1 VGKVVDR
8 HGVRRC
14 GVCGAVRP
22 IKKRAEGDQPDQ
34 CARCWAAN
42 PRSWRRCE
50 VCGVPGRIK
59 GRTSGGGPLCVRC
72 YDRDAPTKRCDDCGQ
87 VRRLRVRGSSGGPR
101 LCAACYRDRRP
112 PRRCDG
118 CGRVREIVA
127 RATERDP
134 RDLCHSC
141 FEKSR
146 ARRCGICGKV
156 KPVSRKARDGQPDT
170 CTACARRLLPTAICS
185 RCGQP
190 KPCLFAESA
199 NPICRRCREL
209 TYYARHPCALCGE
222 HRRAA
227 WRSPIGPVCGRC
239 MSRHLGARAACES
252 CGELRRSA
260 TFDPTKVLCAAC
272 AGVEPH
278 HVCELCGC
286 EDERVP
292 DGICSRCRLRLRV
305 DALAD
310 DGAPDS
316 VTRMRPYLDALIAS
330 PQPRS
335 ALLWLRASPAAQI
348 LGAMIA
354 GNLEIGHETLDEL
367 EHGRSDATT
376 FLRAA
381 LVEHGV
387 LPDRPERLERLRRWV
402 EAQLQALPESEDRA
416 RVRSYASWKLLRDF
430 ARRAEHN
437 DLNAN
442 AAGSART
449 RLRSAIALTTWLHD
463 QDRTLADLRQDLLEG
478 WLLEGGSSRLAIAGF
493 IEWLRKTKVIT
504 GLHVPRAP
512 HPLKLTTVQDS
523 KRWALLRRL
532 LADETLDLRERVA
545 GGLLLLYAQPITKM
559 TRLRRED
566 VILNDG
572 DQVLIALGQEP
583 IPLPAP
589 LATLAIRLRDAP
601 APLATTAATRTNPW
615 LLPGRKLGRPI
626 TPHALSRR
634 LSALGVPAVAARTS
648 ALAHLLH
655 TVPPAVLAQLIGM
668 SAHSTERYSAALRTD
683 YSRYLALRVGKEWHA
698 ELPSPNTTT
707 ALPKPKPQSPSGPRS
722 ARLWK

>member
-1 VGKVVDR
+1 M
-8 HGVRRC
+8 
-14 GVCGAVRP
+14 
-22 IKKRAEGDQPDQ
+22 
-34 CARCWAAN
+34 
-42 PRSWRRCE
+42 
-50 VCGVPGRIK
+50 
-59 GRTSGGGPLCVRC
+59 CVRC
-72 YDRDAPTKRCDDCGQ
+72 YDRGAATGRCEDCGQ
-87 VRRLRVRGSSGGPR
+87 VRKLRVRGSSGGPR
-101 LCAACYRDRRP
+101 LCARCYRHRRP

-127 RATERDP
+127 RATEQDP

-141 FEKSR
+141 FEKAR
-146 ARRCGICGKV
+146 ARRCGICREV
-156 KPVSRKARDGQPDT
+156 KPISRKARDGQPDI
-170 CTACARRLLPTAICS
+170 CTVCAHRLLPLALCT
-185 RCGQP
+185 RCGER
-190 KPCLFAESA
+190 KPCLFPEGAS
-199 NPICRRCREL
+199 PICRRCREL

-227 WRSPIGPVCGRC
+227 WRSPIGALCGRC
-239 MSRHLGARAACES
+239 MSRHLAARAVCES
-252 CGELRRSA
+252 CGELRRPA
-260 TFDPTKVLCAAC
+260 TFDPAKVLCADC
-272 AGVEPH
+272 AGVAPH
-278 HVCELCGC
+278 HVCELCGG

-292 DGICSRCRLRLRV
+292 DRICTRCRLRQRI

-310 DGAPDS
+310 DGAPDA

-330 PQPRS
+330 PQPHS
-335 ALLWLRASPAAQI
+335 AFLWLRASPAAEI

-354 GNLEIGHETLDEL
+354 GSVEIGHQTLDEL

-387 LPDRPERLERLRRWV
+387 LPARPERLERLRRWV
-402 EAQLQALPESEDRA
+402 ETQLQALPESEDRA
-416 RVRSYASWKLLRDF
+416 RVRSYASWKLLRDV

-442 AAGSART
+442 AAGRARAC
-449 RLRSAIALTTWLHD
+449 LRSSIGLTTWLHE
-463 QDRTLADLRQDLLEG
+463 QDRTLVDLRQDLLEG

-512 HPLKLTTVQDS
+512 RPLKLNTVQDS

-532 LADETLDLRERVA
+532 LADEALDLRERVA
-545 GGLLLLYAQPITKM
+545 GGLLLLYAQPITKI

-566 VILNDG
+566 VTLTDE

-589 LATLAIRLRDAP
+589 LAALAIRLRDAP
-601 APLATTAATRTNPW
+601 VPLATTAATTTNPW

-668 SAHSTERYSAALRTD
+668 SAHSAERYSAALRTD
-683 YSRYLALRVGKEWHA
+683 YSRYLALRVGAKQHA
-698 ELPSPNTTT
+698 ELPVTWAARTLAGVRNEH
-707 ALPKPKPQSPSGPRS
+707 S
-722 ARLWK
+722 A

>member
-1 VGKVVDR
+1 M
-8 HGVRRC
+8 
-14 GVCGAVRP
+14 
-22 IKKRAEGDQPDQ
+22 
-34 CARCWAAN
+34 CA
-42 PRSWRRCE
+42 
-50 VCGVPGRIK
+50 
-59 GRTSGGGPLCVRC
+59 RC
-72 YDRDAPTKRCDDCGQ
+72 YDRAAPTDRCDGCGQ
-87 VRRLRVRGSSGGPR
+87 LRKLRVRGSNGGPR
-101 LCAACYRDRRP
+101 LCAGCFRDRRP

-118 CGRVREIVA
+118 CGQVRHIVA
-127 RATERDP
+127 RGTAEDS
-134 RDLCHSC
+134 RDLCHAC
-141 FEKSR
+141 FDEAR
-146 ARRCGICGKV
+146 ARRCGVCGKV
-156 KPVSRKARDGQPDT
+156 KPISRKARDGAPDI
-170 CTACARRLLPTAICS
+170 CTACAQRLRPLAVCS
-185 RCGQP
+185 LCGKR
-190 KPCLFAESA
+190 KPCLFPKGER
-199 NPICRRCREL
+199 PVCRLCREAS
-209 TYYARHPCALCGE
+209 YYSRHPCALCGE

-227 WRSPIGPVCGRC
+227 WRSPIGPMCGRC
-239 MSRHLGARAACES
+239 MSRHLNARAICER
-252 CGELRRSA
+252 CGELRRPA
-260 TFDPTKVLCAAC
+260 TFDPARVLCADC
-272 AGVEPH
+272 ANVDAH
-278 HVCELCGC
+278 HICRLCGA
-286 EDERVP
+286 EDQRFEE
-292 DGICSRCRLRLRV
+292 GICTRCQLKQRI
-305 DALAD
+305 DGLAD
-310 DGAPDS
+310 GGAPDA
-316 VTRMRPYLDALIAS
+316 VARVRPYLDALIAS

-348 LGAMIA
+348 LCAMIA
-354 GNLEIGHETLDEL
+354 GSLEIGHETLDEL

-387 LPDRPERLERLRRWV
+387 LPPRPERLERLRRWV

-416 RVRSYASWKLLRDF
+416 RVRSYASWKLLRDV

-442 AAGSART
+442 AAGSARA
-449 RLRSAIALTTWLHD
+449 RLRSAIELTTWLHE
-463 QDRTLADLRQDLLEG
+463 QDRTLVDLRQDLLEG

-512 HPLKLTTVQDS
+512 RSLKLNTVQDN

-532 LADETLDLRERVA
+532 LADEALDLRERVG

-566 VILNDG
+566 VILND
-572 DQVLIALGQEP
+572 DYQVLIALGQEP

-589 LATLAIRLRDAP
+589 LATLTIRLRDAP

-668 SAHSTERYSAALRTD
+668 SAHSAERYSAALRTD
-683 YSRYLALRVGKEWHA
+683 YSRYVALRVGEEQHA
-698 ELPSPNTTT
+698 ELPAT
-707 ALPKPKPQSPSGPRS
+707 
-722 ARLWK
+722 